1 MLLTPD
7 CIHCVFKASLNAI
20 RTLTDDDEIT
30 KEVAERILEIP
41 ALRGLDWSVTSP
53 QVIESAWLII
63 AEALGQEDPY
73 RQLKEHQTR
82 RAIELYP
89 RLKKL
94 ISSSP
99 DPLEIATRIAV
110 MGNWID
116 LMWSFGSDELAFLI
130 SELENMA
137 FPAEALDQLAS
148 EIASSE
154 TLVYLGD
161 NSGEIVFD
169 KLLIETIRDLHDIE
183 TFFVVRSRPAL
194 NDATLKEAHMV
205 EMQKVAQVLENGID
219 GPFPGTSLARC
230 SPKVRNLLQRA
241 DLVIS
246 KGGGNFDSLH
256 EERRLLR
263 KIAFLLMSKCVP
275 YVSHFGVPLKQP
287 ILALYSGD
295 ES

>member
-20 RTLTDDDEIT
+20 RSLTNDDEIT
-30 KEVAERILEIP
+30 KGLAQRILDIP

-63 AEALGQEDPY
+63 TETLGQEDPY
-73 RQLKEHQTR
+73 RQLKDHQTR
-82 RAIELYP
+82 RAMELYP

-94 ISSSP
+94 IDGSQ
-99 DPLEIATRIAV
+99 DPLETAIRIAV

-116 LMWSFGSDELAFLI
+116 LMWSFGSEDVAFLI

-137 FPAEALDQLAS
+137 FPSEALDQLAN
-148 EIASSE
+148 EIASSGV
-154 TLVYLGD
+154 LVYLGD

-169 KLLIETIRDLHDIE
+169 RLLIETMRDLHHID
-183 TFFVVRSRPAL
+183 TFFVVRSRPTL
-194 NDATLKEAHMV
+194 NDATLREAHMV
-205 EMQKVAQVLENGID
+205 EMQKVALVMENGIN
-219 GPFPGTSLARC
+219 GPFPGTSIARC
-230 SPKVRNLLQRA
+230 SPRVRNLLGKA

-256 EERRLLR
+256 EERHLVR
-263 KIAFLLMSKCVP
+263 KVAFLLMSKCAP

-287 ILALYSGD
+287 IVALYSNH

>member
-30 KEVAERILEIP
+30 KGIAQRILEIP

-63 AEALGQEDPY
+63 AEILGQEDPY
-73 RQLKEHQTR
+73 RQLKERETL
-82 RAIELYP
+82 RAMELYP

-94 ISSSP
+94 IDGSP
-99 DPLEIATRIAV
+99 NPLEIAIRMAV

-116 LMWSFGSDELAFLI
+116 LMWSFGSEDIGLLV
-130 SELENMA
+130 SEIENMV
-137 FPAEALDQLAS
+137 FSSETLDQLVN

-154 TLVYLGD
+154 VLVYLGD

-169 KLLIETIRDLHDIE
+169 RLLIETIRDLRHTE
-183 TFFVVRSRPAL
+183 TFFIVRSRPAL
-194 NDATLKEAHMV
+194 NDATLREAHMV
-205 EMQKVAQVLENGID
+205 EMQKVAMVLENGIN
-219 GPFPGTSLARC
+219 GPFPGTSVARC
-230 SPKVRNLLQRA
+230 SPRVRKLLESA

-256 EERRLLR
+256 EERHLLK
-263 KIAFLLMSKCVP
+263 KIAFLLMCKCIP
-275 YVSHFGVPLKQP
+275 YASHFGVSLKNP
-287 ILALYSGD
+287 IVALYPGR

>member
-1 MLLTPD
+1 M
-7 CIHCVFKASLNAI
+7 V
-20 RTLTDDDEIT
+20 
-30 KEVAERILEIP
+30 
-41 ALRGLDWSVTSP
+41 LRN
-53 QVIESAWLII
+53 
-63 AEALGQEDPY
+63 
-73 RQLKEHQTR
+73 
-82 RAIELYP
+82 
-89 RLKKL
+89 
-94 ISSSP
+94 
-99 DPLEIATRIAV
+99 PLETAIRIAV

-137 FPAEALDQLAS
+137 FPSEALDQLAN

-154 TLVYLGD
+154 VLVYLGD

-169 KLLIETIRDLHDIE
+169 KLLIETIRDLRRIE
-183 TFFVVRSRPAL
+183 TFFIVRSRPAL
-194 NDATLKEAHMV
+194 NDATLKEAHMA
-205 EMQKVAQVLENGID
+205 EMQKVAVVLENGID

-287 ILALYSGD
+287 IVALYSSH

>member
-7 CIHCVFKASLNAI
+7 CIHCVFKASLNTI

-30 KEVAERILEIP
+30 KSIAQRILEIP

-63 AEALGQEDPY
+63 TETLGQEDPY
-73 RQLKEHQTR
+73 SKLKEHQTR
-82 RAIELYP
+82 RAMELYP

-94 ISSSP
+94 VAGSP
-99 DPLEIATRIAV
+99 DPIDTAIRIAV
-110 MGNWID
+110 IGNWID
-116 LMWSFGSDELAFLI
+116 LMWSFGSEEVPFLI
-130 SELENMA
+130 SQMKKMD
-137 FPAEALDQLAS
+137 FPSEALEQLVN

-154 TLVYLGD
+154 VLVYLGD
-161 NSGEIVFD
+161 NAGEIVFD
-169 KLLIETIRDLHDIE
+169 KLLIETIRDLLHIE
-183 TFFVVRSRPAL
+183 TFFIVRSRPAL

-205 EMQKVAQVLENGID
+205 QMQEVAGVLENGIY
-219 GPFPGTSLARC
+219 GPFPGTSIARC
-230 SPKVRNLLQRA
+230 SPRVRNLLESA

-256 EERRLLR
+256 EEMRLLR
-263 KIAFLLMSKCVP
+263 KVAFLLMSKCVP

-287 ILALYSGD
+287 IVALRSGH